1 MGFITSGIPHR
12 ARVRTRRLFRRRAVG
27 ISAAALLCG
36 LFGLGAIA
44 VSSVPSGAAASS
56 TLFVDNVNGTNTTGC
71 TASGSGAC
79 KTIQEG
85 VTAAEALAGT
95 NVTLDVAGSATAYSE
110 SVAVN
115 VPSGDSLDIEGT
127 GNTLPTLDNGGTGSG
142 FTIASTSVGDVTIDH
157 MTISHG
163 SAESGGAINDLSTA
177 TLTVGFDTFS
187 NNTATGVGG
196 AACGDGGA
204 IDVGDGCEG
213 ATGGTLTVTDSTFT
227 GNAATGGS
235 RQDGGAID
243 ANQPG
248 GGPPTPGKLSV
259 LNSTFQ
265 SNRAAQGGAV
275 VAFQTGN
282 SITNSTFASN
292 TATGFGGSGFAGDN
306 TALVFDTFF
315 GNSGPA
321 LLRDGAGG
329 NTLANSILAD
339 APAAECFAGSVTDN
353 GHNVASDATCG
364 LGGTSIQSSTTIGT
378 LSLAA
383 NGSSG
388 PQTAAITPSSS
399 AAGIVPTSAC
409 TPNTDQRGQ
418 PRPGIGYTAC
428 DAGAYE
434 LQKSTGYDLAGSDG
448 GVFVFPVGQP
458 KGYFGSLPGL
468 GVHPNLPVVGL
479 VPTNNYNGYNL
490 AASDGGVFVFPV
502 GMTSGFYGSLPGLG
516 VKVSNVVGLVSTNN
530 NHGYNLVGSDG
541 GVFVF
546 PTGQSAGYYGS
557 LPGLGV
563 HVNNIVGIVEQPDGG
578 GYLLV
583 GRDGGVFAFGDAK
596 YYGSLP
602 GSGISANNIVGIA
615 PTFDGK
621 GYFLVGNNGSV
632 YPFGDAVSHG
642 SLPAMGIN
650 VSNIVSVVPTAD
662 LGGYWLIGSDG
673 GVFAFGDAGFVGSL
687 PGLTP
692 PVRVNNVVG
701 AVPTLF

>member
-1 MGFITSGIPHR
+1 MRITSSRQPR
-12 ARVRTRRLFRRRAVG
+12 AARVRKGSLFRRRTIGSA
-27 ISAAALLCG
+27 AAALLCG
-36 LFGLGAIA
+36 LFSLSAIA
-44 VSSVPSGAAASS
+44 ISGVPSGAAASA
-56 TLFVDNVNGTNTTGC
+56 TLFVDNVNGTMTSGC
-71 TASGSGAC
+71 ASSGAGAC
-79 KTIQEG
+79 QTIQEG
-85 VTAAEALAGT
+85 VTAAEALSGT
-95 NVTLDVAGSATAYSE
+95 DVTLNVAGSATAYNE
-110 SVAVN
+110 SVTINLTSAG
-115 VPSGDSLDIEGT
+115 GDSLDIEGT
-127 GNTLPTLDNGGTGSG
+127 GATQPTLDNGGS
-142 FTIASTSVGDVTIDH
+142 ASNISISTTSAGAVTIGH

-163 SAESGGAINDLSTA
+163 NGTTGGAVDDKGSG
-177 TLTVGFDTFS
+177 TLTVANDTFS
-187 NNTATGVGG
+187 NNTASAQGGAIDAGDTCVGG
-196 AACGDGGA
+196 DAAGDLVVQDSTFTANGASDSNQLDGGA
-204 IDVGDGCEG
+204 IDSSDCSG
-213 ATGGTLTVTDSTFT
+213 TGTLTVTGSTFQ
-227 GNAATGGS
+227 GNDAGS
-235 RQDGGAID
+235 SSGFGGAIAAWD
-243 ANQPG
+243 NG
-248 GGPPTPGKLSV
+248 GSV
-259 LNSTFQ
+259 
-265 SNRAAQGGAV
+265 
-275 VAFQTGN
+275 
-282 SITNSTFASN
+282 TNSTFSANVGQRGAAVGGDSVALRFDTLFGNTGSASAIQN
-292 TATGFGGSGFAGDN
+292 ETGFS
-306 TALVFDTFF
+306 V
-315 GNSGPA
+315 
-321 LLRDGAGG
+321 
-329 NTLANSILAD
+329 ANSILD
-339 APAAECFAGSVTDN
+339 DTTSAAECNAAVTDG
-353 GHNVASDATCG
+353 GHNVAFDSSCG
-364 LGGTSIQSSTTIGT
+364 LGPNSIENSTTIGT
-378 LSLAA
+378 LTLAA

-409 TPNTDQRGQ
+409 APNVDERGQ

-458 KGYFGSLPGL
+458 KGFFGSLPGL
-468 GVHPNLPVVGL
+468 GVRPVQPVVGL
-479 VPTNNYNGYNL
+479 VPTNDYNGYNL

-502 GMTSGFYGSLPGLG
+502 GMPSGFYGSLPGLG

-546 PTGQSAGYYGS
+546 PTGQSAGFYGS

-602 GSGISANNIVGIA
+602 GSGITANNIVGIA

-621 GYFLVGNNGSV
+621 GYFLVGNNGAV

-642 SLPAMGIN
+642 SLPALGIN